1 MSPLLFI
8 ISVNPISLLLNRK
21 CQGYHLGDLHITHTL
36 FMDDL
41 KGYCNN
47 PRSLKKMCDLIERFT
62 TDIGMELGLG
72 KCGVVH
78 IKGGKYAK
86 LGGVTL
92 ESGGLIKE
100 LEENECYKYLG
111 IEELVG
117 LCHESVKEKIQKKA
131 KPNCASFLR
140 QS

>member
-1 MSPLLFI
+1 
-8 ISVNPISLLLNRK
+8 
-21 CQGYHLGDLHITHTL
+21 
-36 FMDDL
+36 
-41 KGYCNN
+41 
-47 PRSLKKMCDLIERFT
+47 MCDLIERFT

-117 LCHESVKEKIQKKA
+117 LCHETVKEKIPKKA
-131 KPNCASFLR
+131 EAKLR
-140 QS
+140 KLLETELSSRNMLWQ